1 MKDPASILVFRNGSI
16 GNTLMAVP
24 ALRALRMS
32 FPNAPITIIVDQIG
46 RDLLFHCPYVDE
58 LLVYEKRGQDAG
70 LSGFLRI
77 VGKARKTA
85 PSHAILFKRF
95 YRNGLIAFLSGAKVR
110 VGFKTN
116 GKAPFLN
123 QTCPYDMQTHVAH
136 LNLRLVELIGGT
148 TQGDELEVFLSD
160 EDHLKA
166 EEWCA
171 KHNLE
176 QGGFVC
182 AHYGGVTVSAEFMRT
197 EVFAEF
203 LARTCGERNVVLI
216 GSGSSEMEWAHL
228 ISKKYDRSFV
238 AVDLPLRTTIALV
251 SRSAA
256 FVGFN
261 SGPAHLAAACKRPG
275 LVISPHD
282 IYEKERVRWR
292 PLYDAL
298 RIYPAWRDQT
308 VDAWREWISEA
319 PVLIP

>member
-1 MKDPASILVFRNGSI
+1 MKDPVSILVFRNGSV

-24 ALRALRMS
+24 ALRALRNS
-32 FPNAPITIIVDQIG
+32 FPKALISVIVDQIG
-46 RDLLFHCPYVDE
+46 RDLLLHCPYVDK
-58 LLVYEKRGQDAG
+58 LLVYEKRQQDAG

-77 VGKARKTA
+77 VGSARETA
-85 PSHAILFKRF
+85 PSHALLFKRF

-110 VGFKTN
+110 VGFETD

-123 QTCPYDMQTHVAH
+123 RSCPYDMQTHVAH

-148 TQGDELEVFLSD
+148 TQGDELEVFLGD
-160 EDHLKA
+160 EDHSKA

-182 AHYGGVTVSAEFMRT
+182 AHYGGVSVGAEFMRT
-197 EVFAEF
+197 EVFSEF
-203 LARTCGERNVVLI
+203 LAQIVGDRSVVLI
-216 GSGSSEMEWAHL
+216 GSGQSEMEWAHS
-228 ISKKYDRSFV
+228 ISRECDRSFV
-238 AVDLPLRTTIALV
+238 AVDLPLRTTIALM
-251 SRSAA
+251 SRAAA

-275 LVISPHD
+275 LVIFPQD
-282 IYEKERVRWR
+282 VYEKDGVRWR

-298 RIYPAWRDQT
+298 RIYPARRDQT
-308 VDAWREWISEA
+308 VDAWREWMSEA
-319 PVLIP
+319 PRLIP